1 MMKSIC
7 ISFLKVVANHEA
19 RPRSHSIHHP
29 TCEKARQQGFAW
41 NSVSASVPICATSYL
56 NLQLLIESH
65 SVSKV

>member
-19 RPRSHSIHHP
+19 RPRRHSIHHP

-41 NSVSASVPICATSYL
+41 NSVSASVPICAKSYL
-56 NLQLLIESH
+56 NLPLIIESH